1 MVTQVTLGRHTVM
14 AADSSLLAD
23 RPSVGDAVDAVA
35 SSGAS
40 AFYGPLAAAMER
52 IVGLA
57 ATALRAPF
65 AFILLTG
72 DDRRCFAAGPQ
83 MPDWTS
89 HDTGALWRSGIVE
102 RIVSGTVEMRDVM
115 AELSPEQRAAAAG
128 LAIGSL
134 LGVPLTSSSGDVI
147 GIICAA
153 DPSPTLWNEDDA
165 EMLRGF
171 ASAAASDWEL
181 RRAVAEHEANERRM
195 QFDANHDALTGLA
208 NRSVLLARLR
218 EALERPSPRA
228 SAPATPQRTPQATP
242 QWDGV
247 LDVPSE
253 ELVAVFFLDVND
265 FRSVNERFGHHIGDQ
280 LLATL
285 GRRLQQSAGAE
296 AVVARLGGDEFA
308 VLVEKLEGADVAEE
322 LAERFR
328 VVLAQPTTVGGESVS
343 LTVSVGIALSTTTV
357 ELAEHVLRGADLAM
371 ARTKRDARGE
381 TGSRPVVFDWTIAAE
396 ARSRR
401 RLQDEL
407 RRAVHGDEFV
417 LHYMPLISL
426 ETGQITGAEALLRWQ
441 HPTRGLLS
449 PFDFL
454 VVAEELEIINDVG
467 RWVLRQACQQVAA
480 WTSILPPGEILTI
493 AVNLSARQ
501 FVSTEFLDD
510 VGRAVSD
517 FGLPPASL
525 VLEVNERVVAR
536 DMARAMG
543 VLTGLR
549 SLGTRVHLDDFGS
562 GNSPIGYLQRLP
574 LDGVKIDHTLVNRM
588 DRDEKALRLVRS
600 VVGLAREFGLD
611 VVAEGITSAGH
622 LKVLQEIGCTH
633 GQGPLF
639 SPAVDAAG
647 VTAMLQQRPW

>member
-1 MVTQVTLGRHTVM
+1 
-14 AADSSLLAD
+14 
-23 RPSVGDAVDAVA
+23 
-35 SSGAS
+35 
-40 AFYGPLAAAMER
+40 MER

-72 DDRRCFAAGPQ
+72 EDRRCFSAGPQ
-83 MPDWTS
+83 RPDWTH

-102 RIVSGTVEMRDVM
+102 RIAGGTVQMRDVM
-115 AELSPEQRAAAAG
+115 AELSPDQRKAAAT
-128 LAIGSL
+128 LEIGSL
-134 LGVPLTSSSGDVI
+134 LGVPLTSSSGEVI
-147 GIICAA
+147 GIFCAA
-153 DPSPTLWNEDDA
+153 DPSPTLWNDDDA

-171 ASAAASDWEL
+171 ASAAVSDWEL
-181 RRAVAEHEANERRM
+181 RRAVAEHEANERRL
-195 QFDANHDALTGLA
+195 QFDASHDTLTGLA
-208 NRSVLLARLR
+208 NRAVLLSRLR
-218 EALERPSPRA
+218 AALDRPSKHADSNGA
-228 SAPATPQRTPQATP
+228 SP
-242 QWDGV
+242 DGV
-247 LDVPSE
+247 VEVPPE

-265 FRSVNERFGHHIGDQ
+265 FRSINERFGHHVGDQ
-280 LLATL
+280 LLTTL
-285 GRRLQQSAGAE
+285 GRRLQQSAGPE

-308 VLVEKLEGADVAEE
+308 VLLERVDAPDVAEE

-328 VVLAQPTTVGGESVS
+328 VVLAQPTAIGGETVS
-343 LTVSVGIALSTTTV
+343 LSVSVGIALSATAA

-371 ARTKRDARGE
+371 ARAKRDARGD
-381 TGSRPVVFDWTIAAE
+381 TGSRPVVFDWTLAAE

-417 LHYMPLISL
+417 LHYLPTISL
-426 ETGQITGAEALLRWQ
+426 ETGQITGVEALLRWQ

-454 VVAEELEIINDVG
+454 IVAEELDIIIDVG
-467 RWVLRQACQQVAA
+467 RWVIREACRQVAA
-480 WTSILPPGEILTI
+480 WTALRPEGDRLTV

-501 FVSTEFLDD
+501 FVSTDFLDD

-525 VLEVNERVVAR
+525 ALEVNERVVAR
-536 DMARAMG
+536 DMSRAVG

-549 SLGTRVHLDDFGS
+549 SLGTRIHLDDFGS

-647 VTAMLQQRPW
+647 ISAMLQQRPW

>member
-1 MVTQVTLGRHTVM
+1 
-14 AADSSLLAD
+14 
-23 RPSVGDAVDAVA
+23 
-35 SSGAS
+35 
-40 AFYGPLAAAMER
+40 MER

-102 RIVSGTVEMRDVM
+102 RIQSGATVEMRDVL
-115 AELSPEQRAAAAG
+115 AELTPEQRATAAG

-208 NRSVLLARLR
+208 NRSVLLTRLR
-218 EALERPSPRA
+218 EALERPA
-228 SAPATPQRTPQATP
+228 APAPDPSPP

-247 LDVPSE
+247 LDARPE

-265 FRSVNERFGHHIGDQ
+265 FRSVNERFGHHVGDQ

-285 GRRLQQSAGAE
+285 GRRLQQSAGPN

-308 VLVEKLEGADVAEE
+308 VLVEKLEGSDVAEE
-322 LAERFR
+322 LAEKFR
-328 VVLAQPTTVGGESVS
+328 VVLAQPTSVGGESVS

-371 ARTKRDARGE
+371 ARAKKDARGE
-381 TGSRPVVFDWTIAAE
+381 SGSRPVVFDWTIAAE

-417 LHYMPLISL
+417 LHYMPVISL
-426 ETGQITGAEALLRWQ
+426 DSGQITGVEALLRWQ

-480 WTSILPPGEILTI
+480 WTATLPPGELLTI

-517 FGLPPASL
+517 FGLAPASL

-611 VVAEGITSAGH
+611 AVAEGITSAGH
-622 LKVLQEIGCTH
+622 LKALQEIGCTH

>member
-1 MVTQVTLGRHTVM
+1 M
-14 AADSSLLAD
+14 AADSSTLAE
-23 RPSVGDAVDAVA
+23 RPQVGDVVDTFA

-89 HDTGALWRSGIVE
+89 HDAGTLWRSGIVE
-102 RIVSGTVEMRDVM
+102 RIVKGTVEMRDVM
-115 AELSPEQRAAAAG
+115 AELTPDQRTAAAS

-134 LGVPLTSSSGDVI
+134 LGVPLIASSGEVI

-181 RRAVAEHEANERRM
+181 RRAVAEHEANERRLR
-195 QFDANHDALTGLA
+195 FDANHDALTGLA
-208 NRSVLLARLR
+208 NRAVLLARLR
-218 EALERPSPRA
+218 QALERPSPPRTA
-228 SAPATPQRTPQATP
+228 SAQ

-247 LDVPSE
+247 LDVPAE

-285 GRRLQQSAGAE
+285 GRRLQQNVGPE

-308 VLVEKLEGADVAEE
+308 VLVEKIDGPDVAEE

-328 VVLAQPTTVGGESVS
+328 AVLAQPTSIGGESVS

-371 ARTKRDARGE
+371 ARAKRDARGE
-381 TGSRPVVFDWTIAAE
+381 SGSRPVVFDWTIAAE

-407 RRAVHGDEFV
+407 RRAVEGDEFL
-417 LHYMPLISL
+417 LHYLPVISL
-426 ETGQITGAEALLRWQ
+426 ETGQITGVEALLRWQ

-467 RWVLRQACQQVAA
+467 RWVMKQACRQVSQ
-480 WTSILPPGEILTI
+480 WTATLPADEILTM

-501 FVSTEFLDD
+501 FVSTEFLED
-510 VGRAVSD
+510 VGRTVAE

-536 DMARAMG
+536 DMARAVG

-611 VVAEGITSAGH
+611 VIAEGITAAGH
-622 LKVLQEIGCTH
+622 LKVLQDIGCTH

-639 SPAVDAAG
+639 SQAVDADG
-647 VTAMLQQRPW
+647 VTAMLLQRPW

>member
-1 MVTQVTLGRHTVM
+1 
-14 AADSSLLAD
+14 
-23 RPSVGDAVDAVA
+23 
-35 SSGAS
+35 
-40 AFYGPLAAAMER
+40 MER

-72 DDRRCFAAGPQ
+72 DDRRCFSAGPQ
-83 MPDWTS
+83 APDWTH

-102 RIVSGTVEMRDVM
+102 RIAGGTVEMRDVM
-115 AELSPEQRAAAAG
+115 AELSPEQRKAAAT
-128 LAIGSL
+128 LEVGSL
-134 LGVPLTSSSGDVI
+134 LGVPLTSSSGEVI
-147 GIICAA
+147 GIFCAA

-171 ASAAASDWEL
+171 ASAAVSDWEL
-181 RRAVAEHEANERRM
+181 RRAVAEHEANERRL
-195 QFDANHDALTGLA
+195 QFDASHDTLTGLA
-208 NRSVLLARLR
+208 NRAVLLARLR
-218 EALERPSPRA
+218 AALDRPSARSQQPGA
-228 SAPATPQRTPQATP
+228 P

-247 LDVPSE
+247 LDVPPE

-265 FRSVNERFGHHIGDQ
+265 FRAVNERFGHHVGDQ

-285 GRRLQQSAGAE
+285 GRRLQQSAGPD

-308 VLVEKLEGADVAEE
+308 VLLEKVDAPDVAEE

-328 VVLAQPTTVGGESVS
+328 VVLAQPTTIGGESVS
-343 LTVSVGIALSTTTV
+343 LTVSVGIALSTTAV

-371 ARTKRDARGE
+371 ARAKRDARGE
-381 TGSRPVVFDWTIAAE
+381 SGGRPVVFDWTIAAE

-407 RRAVHGDEFV
+407 RRAVHGDEFL
-417 LHYMPLISL
+417 LHYLPTISL
-426 ETGQITGAEALLRWQ
+426 ESGQITGVEALLRWQ

-454 VVAEELEIINDVG
+454 IVAEELDIIIDVG
-467 RWVLRQACQQVAA
+467 RWVIRQACRQVAE
-480 WTSILPPGEILTI
+480 WTALLPAGERLTV

-501 FVSTEFLDD
+501 FVSTDFLDD

-517 FGLPPASL
+517 FGLAPASL
-525 VLEVNERVVAR
+525 AVEVNERVVAR
-536 DMARAMG
+536 DLARAVG

-549 SLGTRVHLDDFGS
+549 SLGTRIHLDDYGS

-622 LKVLQEIGCTH
+622 LKVLQDIGCTH

-639 SPAVDAAG
+639 SPAVDATG

>member
-1 MVTQVTLGRHTVM
+1 
-14 AADSSLLAD
+14 
-23 RPSVGDAVDAVA
+23 
-35 SSGAS
+35 
-40 AFYGPLAAAMER
+40 MER

-102 RIVSGTVEMRDVM
+102 RIRTGTVEMRDVM
-115 AELSPEQRAAAAG
+115 AELSPEQRATAAG

-134 LGVPLTSSSGDVI
+134 LGVPLVSSSGDVI

-195 QFDANHDALTGLA
+195 HFDANHDALTGLA
-208 NRSVLLARLR
+208 NRSVLLVKLR
-218 EALERPSPRA
+218 EALERPSTP
-228 SAPATPQRTPQATP
+228 APAPASP

-247 LDVPSE
+247 LDTRHE

-265 FRSVNERFGHHIGDQ
+265 FRSVNERFGHHVGDQ

-285 GRRLQQSAGAE
+285 GRRLQQSAGPN

-371 ARTKRDARGE
+371 ARAKKDARGE

-401 RLQDEL
+401 RLHDEL

-417 LHYMPLISL
+417 LHYMPVISL
-426 ETGQITGAEALLRWQ
+426 ESGQITGVEALLRWQ

-467 RWVLRQACQQVAA
+467 RWVLRQACRQVAA
-480 WTSILPPGEILTI
+480 WTATLPPGEILTI

-510 VGRAVSD
+510 VGRTVAEA
-517 FGLPPASL
+517 GLSPASL

-536 DMARAMG
+536 DMSRAMG

-574 LDGVKIDHTLVNRM
+574 LDGVKVDHTLVNRM

-611 VVAEGITSAGH
+611 VIAEGITSAGH

>member
-1 MVTQVTLGRHTVM
+1 M
-14 AADSSLLAD
+14 AADSSLVAV
-23 RPSVGDAVDAVA
+23 RPPVGDAVDAVA
-35 SSGAS
+35 STGAS

-102 RIVSGTVEMRDVM
+102 RIVKGTVEMRDVM

-181 RRAVAEHEANERRM
+181 RRAVAEHEANERRL
-195 QFDANHDALTGLA
+195 QFDASHDALTGLA
-208 NRSVLLARLR
+208 NRAVLLTRLR
-218 EALERPSPRA
+218 QALERPSAQP
-228 SAPATPQRTPQATP
+228 STPSNQ

-247 LDVPSE
+247 LDVPNE

-265 FRSVNERFGHHIGDQ
+265 FRSVNERFGHHVGDQ

-285 GRRLQQSAGAE
+285 GRRLQQSAGAD

-308 VLVEKLEGADVAEE
+308 VLVEKLDGPDVAEE
-322 LAERFR
+322 MAERFR
-328 VVLAQPTTVGGESVS
+328 HVLAQPTAVGGESVS

-371 ARTKRDARGE
+371 ARAKRDARGE
-381 TGSRPVVFDWTIAAE
+381 SGSRPVVFDWTIAAE

-407 RRAVHGDEFV
+407 RRAVQGDEFV
-417 LHYMPLISL
+417 LHYLPLISL
-426 ETGQITGAEALLRWQ
+426 ESGQITGVEALLRWQ

-467 RWVLRQACQQVAA
+467 RWVLRQACAQVAE
-480 WTSILPPGEILTI
+480 WTASLPAGQILTI

-549 SLGTRVHLDDFGS
+549 ALGTQVHLDDFGS

-622 LKVLQEIGCTH
+622 LKVLQDIGCTH

>member
-1 MVTQVTLGRHTVM
+1 MS
-14 AADSSLLAD
+14 A
-23 RPSVGDAVDAVA
+23 
-35 SSGAS
+35 GAT

-57 ATALRAPF
+57 AIALRAPF

-72 DDRRCFAAGPQ
+72 DDRRIFTAGPQ
-83 MPDWTS
+83 MPAWAS
-89 HDTGALWRSGIVE
+89 HDAGALWRSGIVE
-102 RIVSGTVEMRDVM
+102 RIYAGTVEMRDVKAQM
-115 AELSPEQRAAAAG
+115 SPEQRAAAAT
-128 LAIGSL
+128 LDIGSL
-134 LGVPLTSSSGDVI
+134 IGVPIRSSGGEI
-147 GIICAA
+147 LGIFCAA
-153 DPSPTLWNEDDA
+153 DPSPTQWNEDDA

-181 RRAVAEHEANERRM
+181 RRAVAEHEANERRL
-195 QFDANHDALTGLA
+195 QFDASHDALTGLA
-208 NRSVLLARLR
+208 NRAVLLKRLR
-218 EALERPSPRA
+218 EALNRPSA
-228 SAPATPQRTPQATP
+228 NVACTTAQS
-242 QWDGV
+242 DGV
-247 LDVPSE
+247 LDVPPE

-265 FRSVNERFGHHIGDQ
+265 FRSVNERFGHHVGDQ

-285 GRRLQQSAGAE
+285 GRRLQQSAGPDAT
-296 AVVARLGGDEFA
+296 VARLGGDEFA
-308 VLVEKLEGADVAEE
+308 VLVERVEAPDVAEE
-322 LAERFR
+322 IAERFR
-328 VVLAQPTTVGGESVS
+328 VVLSQPTTIGGEAVS
-343 LTVSVGIALSTTTV
+343 LTVSVGIALSTTAV

-371 ARTKRDARGE
+371 ARAKRDARGE
-381 TGSRPVVFDWTIAAE
+381 STVRPVVFDWTIAAE

-401 RLQDEL
+401 RLQEEL
-407 RRAVHGDEFV
+407 RRAVHGDEFL
-417 LHYMPLISL
+417 LHYLPIISL
-426 ETGQITGAEALLRWQ
+426 ETGQITGVESLLRWQ

-454 VVAEELEIINDVG
+454 IVAEELDIINDVG
-467 RWVLRQACQQVAA
+467 RWVIRESCRQVAGWMNA
-480 WTSILPPGEILTI
+480 LPAGEILTI

-501 FVSTEFLDD
+501 FTSTDFLED

-517 FGLPPASL
+517 FGLAPASL
-525 VLEVNERVVAR
+525 ALEVNERVVAR
-536 DMARAMG
+536 DMARAVG

-549 SLGTRVHLDDFGS
+549 SLGTRVHLDDYGT

-622 LKVLQEIGCTH
+622 LKVLQDIGCTH

-639 SPAVDAAG
+639 SQAVDAHG
-647 VTAMLQQRPW
+647 VSAMLQQRPW

>member
-1 MVTQVTLGRHTVM
+1 
-14 AADSSLLAD
+14 LAERTPVSD
-23 RPSVGDAVDAVA
+23 PDEVIA
-35 SSGAS
+35 SAGAS

-57 ATALRAPF
+57 AIALRAPF

-83 MPDWTS
+83 MPDWAS
-89 HDTGALWRSGIVE
+89 HDAGALWRSGIVE
-102 RIVSGTVEMRDVM
+102 RITTGTVEMRDVL
-115 AELSPEQRAAAAG
+115 AELTPEQRLAAAA
-128 LAIGSL
+128 LEIGSL
-134 LGVPLTSSSGDVI
+134 LGVPIRSTTGEIL
-147 GIICAA
+147 GIFCAA
-153 DPSPTLWNEDDA
+153 DPAPTAWNEDDA

-181 RRAVAEHEANERRM
+181 RRAVAEHEANERRLK
-195 QFDANHDALTGLA
+195 FDASHDALTGLA
-208 NRSVLLARLR
+208 NRAVLLNRLR
-218 EALERPSPRA
+218 EALDRPSAAAPR
-228 SAPATPQRTPQATP
+228 TDLH
-242 QWDGV
+242 WDGV
-247 LDVPSE
+247 LEVPAE
-253 ELVAVFFLDVND
+253 ELVAVFFLDIND
-265 FRSVNERFGHHIGDQ
+265 FRSVNERFGHHVGDQ
-280 LLATL
+280 LLTTL
-285 GRRLQQSAGAE
+285 GRRLQQSAGPDAT
-296 AVVARLGGDEFA
+296 VARLGGDEFA
-308 VLVEKLEGADVAEE
+308 VLLEKVEAADVAEE

-328 VVLAQPTTVGGESVS
+328 IVLAQPTTIGGEAVS
-343 LTVSVGIALSTTTV
+343 LTVSVGIALSTTAV

-371 ARTKRDARGE
+371 ARAKRDARGE
-381 TGSRPVVFDWTIAAE
+381 HVVRPVVFDWTIAAE

-401 RLQDEL
+401 RLQEEL
-407 RRAVHGDEFV
+407 RRAVHGDEFL
-417 LHYMPLISL
+417 LHYLPMISL
-426 ETGQITGAEALLRWQ
+426 ETGQITGVEALLRWQ

-454 VVAEELEIINDVG
+454 IVAEELEIINDVG
-467 RWVLRQACQQVAA
+467 RWVIREACRQVAE
-480 WTSILPPGEILTI
+480 WTRGLPEGEVLTV

-501 FVSTEFLDD
+501 FTSTDFLED

-517 FGLPPASL
+517 FGLAPASL
-525 VLEVNERVVAR
+525 ALEVNERVVAR
-536 DMARAMG
+536 DMARAVG

-549 SLGTRVHLDDFGS
+549 SLGARVHLDDYGT

-622 LKVLQEIGCTH
+622 LKVLQDIGCTH

-639 SPAVDAAG
+639 SPAVDAQG
-647 VTAMLQQRPW
+647 VTAMLHQRPW

>member
-1 MVTQVTLGRHTVM
+1 MALGRHTVM

-23 RPSVGDAVDAVA
+23 RPTVGDAVDAVA

-102 RIVSGTVEMRDVM
+102 RIQKGTVEMRDVM
-115 AELSPEQRAAAAG
+115 AELSPEQRATAAG

-208 NRSVLLARLR
+208 NRSVLLTRLR
-218 EALERPSPRA
+218 EALERP
-228 SAPATPQRTPQATP
+228 ATPPPAPSSP

-247 LDVPSE
+247 LDARSE

-265 FRSVNERFGHHIGDQ
+265 FRSVNERFGHHVGDQ

-285 GRRLQQSAGAE
+285 GRRLQQSAGPN

-328 VVLAQPTTVGGESVS
+328 VVLAQPTSVGGESVT
-343 LTVSVGIALSTTTV
+343 LTVSVGIALSTTAV

-371 ARTKRDARGE
+371 ARAKKDARGE

-417 LHYMPLISL
+417 LHYMPVISL
-426 ETGQITGAEALLRWQ
+426 ESGQITGVEALLRWQ

-480 WTSILPPGEILTI
+480 WTATMPAGEILTI

-510 VGRAVSD
+510 VGRAVAD

-611 VVAEGITSAGH
+611 AVAEGITSAGH

>member
-1 MVTQVTLGRHTVM
+1 M
-14 AADSSLLAD
+14 AADSSLVAEQLA
-23 RPSVGDAVDAVA
+23 VGEDADAAA
-35 SSGAS
+35 SAGAT

-57 ATALRAPF
+57 AIALRAPF

-72 DDRRCFAAGPQ
+72 DDRRIFTAGPQ

-102 RIVSGTVEMRDVM
+102 RIQKGTVEMRDVM
-115 AELSPEQRAAAAG
+115 AELTPEQRATAAG

-134 LGVPLTSSSGDVI
+134 LGVPLTSSAGDVI

-195 QFDANHDALTGLA
+195 HFDANHDALTGLA

-218 EALERPSPRA
+218 EALERPATPAPAPA
-228 SAPATPQRTPQATP
+228 SAPT

-247 LDVPSE
+247 LDARPE

-265 FRSVNERFGHHIGDQ
+265 FRSVNERFGHHVGDQ

-285 GRRLQQSAGAE
+285 GRRLQQSAGPS

-371 ARTKRDARGE
+371 ARAKKDARGE

-417 LHYMPLISL
+417 LHYLPVISL
-426 ETGQITGAEALLRWQ
+426 DSGQITGVEALLRWQ

-467 RWVLRQACQQVAA
+467 RWVLRQACQQVASWSA
-480 WTSILPPGEILTI
+480 TLPPGEILTI

-611 VVAEGITSAGH
+611 AVAEGITSAGH

>member
-1 MVTQVTLGRHTVM
+1 
-14 AADSSLLAD
+14 
-23 RPSVGDAVDAVA
+23 
-35 SSGAS
+35 
-40 AFYGPLAAAMER
+40 MER

-72 DDRRCFAAGPQ
+72 EDRRCFSAGPQ
-83 MPDWTS
+83 RPDWTH

-102 RIVSGTVEMRDVM
+102 RIAGGTVQMRDVM
-115 AELSPEQRAAAAG
+115 AELSSEQRKAAAT
-128 LAIGSL
+128 LEIGSL
-134 LGVPLTSSSGDVI
+134 LGVPLTSSSGEVI
-147 GIICAA
+147 GIFCAA
-153 DPSPTLWNEDDA
+153 DPAPTLWNDDDA

-171 ASAAASDWEL
+171 ASAAVSDWEL
-181 RRAVAEHEANERRM
+181 RRAVAEHEANERRL
-195 QFDANHDALTGLA
+195 QFDASHDTLTGLA
-208 NRSVLLARLR
+208 NRAVLLTRLR
-218 EALERPSPRA
+218 AALDRPSQQTA
-228 SAPATPQRTPQATP
+228 QSNGTSSDA
-242 QWDGV
+242 V
-247 LDVPSE
+247 VEVPPE

-265 FRSVNERFGHHIGDQ
+265 FRSINERFGHHVGDQ
-280 LLATL
+280 LLTTL
-285 GRRLQQSAGAE
+285 GRRLQQSAGPE

-308 VLVEKLEGADVAEE
+308 VLLEKIDAPDVAEE

-328 VVLAQPTTVGGESVS
+328 VVLAQPTAVGGETVS
-343 LTVSVGIALSTTTV
+343 LTVSVGIALSATAA

-371 ARTKRDARGE
+371 ARAKRDARGDT

-417 LHYMPLISL
+417 LHYLPMISL
-426 ETGQITGAEALLRWQ
+426 ETGQITGVEALLRWQ

-454 VVAEELEIINDVG
+454 IVAEELDIIIDVG
-467 RWVLRQACQQVAA
+467 RWVIREACRQLAA
-480 WTSILPPGEILTI
+480 WTALIPDGERLTV

-501 FVSTEFLDD
+501 FVSTDFLDD

-517 FGLPPASL
+517 FGLAPASL
-525 VLEVNERVVAR
+525 ALEVNERVVAR
-536 DMARAMG
+536 DMSRAVG

-549 SLGTRVHLDDFGS
+549 SLGTRIHLDDFGS

-639 SPAVDAAG
+639 SPAVDASG
-647 VTAMLQQRPW
+647 ISAMLVQRPW

>member
-1 MVTQVTLGRHTVM
+1 MVTWVTLGRHRDM

-35 SSGAS
+35 PSGAS

-102 RIVSGTVEMRDVM
+102 RIVGGTVEMRDVM
-115 AELSPEQRAAAAG
+115 AELSPEQRTAAAG

-134 LGVPLTSSSGDVI
+134 LGVPLTSSSGEVI

-171 ASAAASDWEL
+171 ASAAVSDWEL
-181 RRAVAEHEANERRM
+181 RRAVAEHEANERRL
-195 QFDANHDALTGLA
+195 QFDASHDALTGLA
-208 NRSVLLARLR
+208 NRAVLLKRLR
-218 EALERPSPRA
+218 EALDRPSPRA
-228 SAPATPQRTPQATP
+228 TATPSQ
-242 QWDGV
+242 QWDSV
-247 LDVPSE
+247 LDVPPE

-285 GRRLQQSAGAE
+285 GRRLQQSAGAD

-308 VLVEKLEGADVAEE
+308 VLVEKLDAPDVAEE
-322 LAERFR
+322 MAERFR

-343 LTVSVGIALSTTTV
+343 LSVSVGIALSTTAV

-371 ARTKRDARGE
+371 ARAKRDARGE

-407 RRAVHGDEFV
+407 RRAVQGDEFV

-454 VVAEELEIINDVG
+454 VVAEELDIINDVG

-480 WTSILPPGEILTI
+480 WTASLPPGEILTI

-574 LDGVKIDHTLVNRM
+574 LDGVKVDHTLVNRM

-611 VVAEGITSAGH
+611 VIAEGITSAGH

>member
-1 MVTQVTLGRHTVM
+1 
-14 AADSSLLAD
+14 
-23 RPSVGDAVDAVA
+23 
-35 SSGAS
+35 
-40 AFYGPLAAAMER
+40 MER

-102 RIVSGTVEMRDVM
+102 RIVNGTVEMRDVM
-115 AELSPEQRAAAAG
+115 AELSPEQRATAAV

-134 LGVPLTSSSGDVI
+134 LGVPLTSSSGEVI

-153 DPSPTLWNEDDA
+153 DPSPTLWNEDDV

-171 ASAAASDWEL
+171 ASAAVSDWEL
-181 RRAVAEHEANERRM
+181 RRAVAEHEANERRL
-195 QFDANHDALTGLA
+195 QFDASHDALTGLA
-208 NRSVLLARLR
+208 NRAVLLARLR
-218 EALERPSPRA
+218 EALDRPSPP
-228 SAPATPQRTPQATP
+228 APAPSAQ

-247 LDVPSE
+247 LDVPPE

-265 FRSVNERFGHHIGDQ
+265 FRSVNERFGHHVGDQ

-285 GRRLQQSAGAE
+285 GRRLQQSAGPN

-308 VLVEKLEGADVAEE
+308 VLVEKMDAPDVAEE
-322 LAERFR
+322 LAEQFR
-328 VVLAQPTTVGGESVS
+328 VVLAQPTTVGGETVS
-343 LTVSVGIALSTTTV
+343 LTVSVGIALSTTAV

-371 ARTKRDARGE
+371 ARAKRDARGE
-381 TGSRPVVFDWTIAAE
+381 SGSRPVVFDWTIAAE

-407 RRAVHGDEFV
+407 RRAVQGDEFL
-417 LHYMPLISL
+417 LHYMPSISL
-426 ETGQITGAEALLRWQ
+426 ETGQITGVEALLRWQ

-454 VVAEELEIINDVG
+454 VVAEELDIIIDVG
-467 RWVLRQACQQVAA
+467 RWVLRQACQQVAQ
-480 WTSILPPGEILTI
+480 WTAMLPPGEILSV

-510 VGRAVSD
+510 VGRSVSD

>member
-1 MVTQVTLGRHTVM
+1 M
-14 AADSSLLAD
+14 AADSSLLKE
-23 RPSVGDAVDAVA
+23 RPSVGEPADTVA

-65 AFILLTG
+65 VFILLTG

-102 RIVSGTVEMRDVM
+102 RIANGTVEMRDVM
-115 AELSPEQRAAAAG
+115 AELTPEQRAAAAVLG
-128 LAIGSL
+128 IGSL
-134 LGVPLTSSSGDVI
+134 LGVPLTAASGECI

-153 DPSPTLWNEDDA
+153 DPAPTLWNEDDL

-195 QFDANHDALTGLA
+195 QFDASHDALTGLA
-208 NRSVLLARLR
+208 NRAVLLKRLR
-218 EALERPSPRA
+218 EALERPSP
-228 SAPATPQRTPQATP
+228 PPPPPTQ
-242 QWDGV
+242 QWDGM
-247 LDVPSE
+247 LEVPAE
-253 ELVAVFFLDVND
+253 DLVAVFFLDVND
-265 FRSVNERFGHHIGDQ
+265 FRSVNERFGHQIGDQ

-285 GRRLQQSAGAE
+285 GRRLQQSAGPQ

-308 VLVEKLEGADVAEE
+308 VLLERVEAPDVAEE

-328 VVLAQPTTVGGESVS
+328 VVLAQPTTIGSESVS

-371 ARTKRDARGE
+371 ARAKRDARGE
-381 TGSRPVVFDWTIAAE
+381 SGSRPVVFDWSIAAE

-407 RRAVHGDEFV
+407 RRAVQGDEFL
-417 LHYMPLISL
+417 LHYLPMISL
-426 ETGQITGAEALLRWQ
+426 ETGQITGVEALLRWR

-467 RWVLRQACQQVAA
+467 RWVIREACRQVAQ
-480 WTSILPPGEILTI
+480 WTAMLPPGQILTV

-501 FVSTEFLDD
+501 FVSTDFLDD
-510 VGRAVSD
+510 VGRAMTD

-525 VLEVNERVVAR
+525 ALEVNERVVAR
-536 DMARAMG
+536 DMARATG

-549 SLGTRVHLDDFGS
+549 ALGTRVHLDDFGS

-639 SPAVDAAG
+639 SPAVDADG

>member
-1 MVTQVTLGRHTVM
+1 
-14 AADSSLLAD
+14 
-23 RPSVGDAVDAVA
+23 
-35 SSGAS
+35 
-40 AFYGPLAAAMER
+40 MER

-102 RIVSGTVEMRDVM
+102 RIQSGATVEMRDVM
-115 AELSPEQRAAAAG
+115 AELTPEQRATAAG

-208 NRSVLLARLR
+208 NRSVLLTRLR
-218 EALERPSPRA
+218 EALERPA
-228 SAPATPQRTPQATP
+228 APAPDPSPP

-247 LDVPSE
+247 LDARPE

-265 FRSVNERFGHHIGDQ
+265 FRSVNERFGHHVGDQ

-285 GRRLQQSAGAE
+285 GRRLQQSAGPN

-308 VLVEKLEGADVAEE
+308 VLVEKLEGSDVAEE
-322 LAERFR
+322 LAEKFR
-328 VVLAQPTTVGGESVS
+328 VVLAQPTSVGGESVS

-371 ARTKRDARGE
+371 ARAKKDARGDS
-381 TGSRPVVFDWTIAAE
+381 GSRPVVFDWTIAAE

-417 LHYMPLISL
+417 LHYMPVISL
-426 ETGQITGAEALLRWQ
+426 DSGQITGVEALLRWQ

-480 WTSILPPGEILTI
+480 WTATLPPGELLTI

-517 FGLPPASL
+517 FGLAPASL

-611 VVAEGITSAGH
+611 AVAEGITSAGH
-622 LKVLQEIGCTH
+622 LKALQEIGCTH

>member
-1 MVTQVTLGRHTVM
+1 M

-23 RPSVGDAVDAVA
+23 RPLVGDVVDAVA
-35 SSGAS
+35 PSGAS

-72 DDRRCFAAGPQ
+72 DDRRCFSAGPQ
-83 MPDWTS
+83 RPDWTH

-102 RIVSGTVEMRDVM
+102 RISSGTVQMRDVM
-115 AELSPEQRAAAAG
+115 AELTPEQRKAAAS
-128 LAIGSL
+128 LEIGSL
-134 LGVPLTSSSGDVI
+134 LGVPLTSSTGEVI
-147 GIICAA
+147 GIFCAA
-153 DPSPTLWNEDDA
+153 DPAPTLWNEDDA

-171 ASAAASDWEL
+171 ASAAVSDWEL
-181 RRAVAEHEANERRM
+181 RRAVAEHEANERRL
-195 QFDANHDALTGLA
+195 QFDASHDTLTGLA
-208 NRSVLLARLR
+208 NRAVLLSRLR
-218 EALERPSPRA
+218 AALDRPSA
-228 SAPATPQRTPQATP
+228 QPQHPPGAE
-242 QWDGV
+242 WDGV
-247 LDVPSE
+247 VDVPPE

-265 FRSVNERFGHHIGDQ
+265 FRSINERFGHHVGDQ

-285 GRRLQQSAGAE
+285 GRRLQQSAGPE

-308 VLVEKLEGADVAEE
+308 VLLDKIDAADVAEE

-328 VVLAQPTTVGGESVS
+328 VVLAQPTTIGGETVS
-343 LTVSVGIALSTTTV
+343 LTVSVGIALSTTAA

-371 ARTKRDARGE
+371 ARAKRDARGE
-381 TGSRPVVFDWTIAAE
+381 SGSRPVVFDWTIAAE

-407 RRAVHGDEFV
+407 RRAVQGDEFV
-417 LHYMPLISL
+417 LHYLPTISL
-426 ETGQITGAEALLRWQ
+426 ESGQITGVEALLRWQ

-454 VVAEELEIINDVG
+454 IVAEELDIIIDVG
-467 RWVLRQACQQVAA
+467 RWVIRQACRQVAE
-480 WTSILPPGEILTI
+480 WTASLPVGERLTV

-501 FVSTEFLDD
+501 FVSTDFLDD

-525 VLEVNERVVAR
+525 ALEVNERVVAR
-536 DMARAMG
+536 DLARAVG

-549 SLGTRVHLDDFGS
+549 SLGTRIHLDDYGS

-647 VTAMLQQRPW
+647 VTAMLVQRPW

>member
-1 MVTQVTLGRHTVM
+1 
-14 AADSSLLAD
+14 
-23 RPSVGDAVDAVA
+23 
-35 SSGAS
+35 
-40 AFYGPLAAAMER
+40 MER

-102 RIVSGTVEMRDVM
+102 RIQSGATVEMRDVM
-115 AELSPEQRAAAAG
+115 AELTPEQRATAAG

-208 NRSVLLARLR
+208 NRSVLLTRLR
-218 EALERPSPRA
+218 EALERPA
-228 SAPATPQRTPQATP
+228 APAPDPSPP

-247 LDVPSE
+247 LDARPE

-265 FRSVNERFGHHIGDQ
+265 FRSVNERFGHHVGDQ

-285 GRRLQQSAGAE
+285 GRRLQQSAGPN

-308 VLVEKLEGADVAEE
+308 VLVEKLEGSDVAEE
-322 LAERFR
+322 LAEKFR
-328 VVLAQPTTVGGESVS
+328 VVLAQPTSVGGESVS

-371 ARTKRDARGE
+371 ARAKKDARGE
-381 TGSRPVVFDWTIAAE
+381 SGSRPVVFDWTIAAE

-417 LHYMPLISL
+417 LHYMPVISL
-426 ETGQITGAEALLRWQ
+426 DSGQITGVEALLRWQ

-480 WTSILPPGEILTI
+480 WTATLPPGELLTI

-517 FGLPPASL
+517 FGLAPASL

-611 VVAEGITSAGH
+611 AVAEGITSAGH
-622 LKVLQEIGCTH
+622 LKALQEIGCTH

>member
-1 MVTQVTLGRHTVM
+1 M

-23 RPSVGDAVDAVA
+23 RPAVGDAVDAVA
-35 SSGAS
+35 PPGAS

-102 RIVSGTVEMRDVM
+102 RIASGTVEMRDVM
-115 AELSPEQRAAAAG
+115 ADLNPEQRAAASVLG
-128 LAIGSL
+128 IGSL
-134 LGVPLTSSSGDVI
+134 LGVPLTSSAGEVI

-153 DPSPTLWNEDDA
+153 DPAPTLWNEDDA

-171 ASAAASDWEL
+171 ASAAVSDWEL
-181 RRAVAEHEANERRM
+181 RRAVAEHEANERRLR
-195 QFDANHDALTGLA
+195 FDASHDALTGLA
-208 NRSVLLARLR
+208 NRAVLLSRLR
-218 EALERPSPRA
+218 AAIERPSPMRPEA
-228 SAPATPQRTPQATP
+228 PSA
-242 QWDGV
+242 WDDTM
-247 LDVPSE
+247 DVPQE

-265 FRSVNERFGHHIGDQ
+265 FRSVNERFGHHVGDQ

-285 GRRLQQSAGAE
+285 GRRLQQSAGPE

-308 VLVEKLEGADVAEE
+308 VLLERVDAPDIAEE

-328 VVLAQPTTVGGESVS
+328 MVLSQPTTIGGESVS
-343 LTVSVGIALSTTTV
+343 LTVSVGIALSTTAM

-371 ARTKRDARGE
+371 ARAKRDARGE
-381 TGSRPVVFDWTIAAE
+381 GGSRPVVFDWTIAAE

-407 RRAVHGDEFV
+407 RRAVLGDEFV
-417 LHYMPLISL
+417 LHYLPTISL
-426 ETGQITGAEALLRWQ
+426 ETGQITGVEALLRWQ

-454 VVAEELEIINDVG
+454 VVAEELDIIIEVG
-467 RWVLRQACQQVAA
+467 RWVLREACRQVAE
-480 WTSILPPGEILTI
+480 WTTLLPPGEILTV

-501 FVSTEFLDD
+501 FVSTGFLDD
-510 VGRAVSD
+510 VGRSVSD
-517 FGLPPASL
+517 FGLPPACL
-525 VLEVNERVVAR
+525 AVEVNERVVAR
-536 DMARAMG
+536 DMARAVG

-549 SLGTRVHLDDFGS
+549 SLGTRIHLDDFGS

-647 VTAMLQQRPW
+647 ITAMLQQRPW